1 MRDAFECVTPTLV
14 PECSAKPAFAFATP
28 SVRTPRE
35 YPPPLNFTDGPA
47 PARVPAKRV
56 RRVFSPPHGVGMH
69 AFPLR
74 SRSTRLHHHAPPT
87 TNTHT
92 HARTQT
98 VKAHRPRAD
107 SSQHARP
114 AVRPAVRPSVR
125 SQQSV
130 SRVYNATQRNA
141 TQSHSER
148 TNEGMFVD
156 SFVPANPSERT
167 TQHSTAQ
174 REKDSPARP
183 ARPASAPS
191 HTNLLACLPLRDC
204 DCDCAGFPHS
214 HTK

>member
-107 SSQHARP
+107 SHARP
-114 AVRPAVRPSVR
+114 AVRPAVRPSVLN
-125 SQQSV
+125 SQSV
-130 SRVYNATQRNA
+130 VSTTQRNA
-141 TQSHSER
+141 TQRSRTANER
-148 TNEGMFVD
+148 TKECSSIR
-156 SFVPANPSERT
+156 SFPPTPANER
-167 TQHSTAQ
+167 HSTA
-174 REKDSPARP
+174 RHSEKKTAQPGQPGQPAHQATP
-183 ARPASAPS
+183 
-191 HTNLLACLPLRDC
+191 TCLLACRCVTVTVTALASLTATQND
-204 DCDCAGFPHS
+204 
-214 HTK
+214 

>member
-28 SVRTPRE
+28 SVRTPRK

-92 HARTQT
+92 HTH
-98 VKAHRPRAD
+98 AHRPSRHTD
-107 SSQHARP
+107 LVLTRTHVPPSVP
-114 AVRPAVRPSVR
+114 PSVR
-125 SQQSV
+125 PFSTVSQSCLQ
-130 SRVYNATQRNA
+130 RNATQRNA
-141 TQSHSER
+141 VAQR
-148 TNEGMFVD
+148 TNERRNVRRFVR
-156 SFVPANPSERT
+156 SRQPQRT
-167 TQHSTAQ
+167 NDTAQ
-174 REKDSPARP
+174 HGTARKRQP
-183 ARPASAPS
+183 SQASQRTKP
-191 HTNLLACLPLRDC
+191 HQPACLR
-204 DCDCAGFPHS
+204 AA
-214 HTK
+214 